1 MNLRNAYPKIASVGS
16 DPGEDP
22 PRRVRG
28 ANGGRMR
35 AARGV
40 RGRGAAPRYRFA
52 IFKVKN
58 FDFLLQGSAMLV
70 VLDFVQLT

>member
-1 MNLRNAYPKIASVGS
+1 M
-16 DPGEDP
+16 
-22 PRRVRG
+22 RG
-28 ANGGRMR
+28 AAGGRMR

-52 IFKVKN
+52 IFKVEN